1 MTERPENS
9 KVERYWQAYLD
20 SLESDVAKP
29 ESYEVWHFGDT
40 EEGARKLA
48 RLVRSGQKT
57 ATSGL
62 VWELEAKGFGVP
74 NEGDVVVVVDLEQE
88 PYCVIELTEVEV
100 IPFAEIVDEQFAL
113 DYGEGIASLSSWK
126 KSSWAYFSEM
136 CKELGREPSGN
147 MPIACQRFRLLFAGQ
162 PEPAI

>member
-1 MTERPENS
+1 MGEREKT

-20 SLESDVAKP
+20 SLGSGVDNP
-29 ESYEVWHFGDT
+29 ESYEIWHFGDT

-62 VWELEAKGFGVP
+62 VWELEAKGSGVP
-74 NEGDVVVVVDLEQE
+74 HEGDVVVVVDLEQK
-88 PYCVIELTEVEV
+88 PYCIIEITEAKV
-100 IPFAEIVDEQFAL
+100 IPFGEIVDEQFAL
-113 DYGEGIASLSSWK
+113 DYGEGIASLSAWK
-126 KSSWAYFSEM
+126 KSSWAYFAEK
-136 CKELGREPSGN
+136 CKELGREPSKN
-147 MPIACQRFRLLFAGQ
+147 IPIACQRFRLLFTGQ